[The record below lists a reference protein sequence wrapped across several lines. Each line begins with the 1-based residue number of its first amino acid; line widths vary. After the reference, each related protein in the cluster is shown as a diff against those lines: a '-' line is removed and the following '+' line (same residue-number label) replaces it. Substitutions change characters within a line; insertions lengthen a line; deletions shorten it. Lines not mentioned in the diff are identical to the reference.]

1 MLDVNELRYWIGL
14 LQTSTP
20 FHMAVLILLA
30 TTFALLA
37 DALEESLAVEHKDA
51 SQRKA
56 RAYTSWRY

>member
-1 MLDVNELRYWIGL
+1 
-14 LQTSTP
+14 
-20 FHMAVLILLA
+20 MAVLILLA